1 MGPESQFVRR
11 APPLSE
17 QIKAH
22 PIPHSDKTLQNGL
35 DDMETWMRE
44 AEDERKISVI
54 KEHGYH
60 TMFANTV
67 NAHLEVPRK
76 DLPIPKMV
84 DRFLD
89 VAEDKRPSSQAEAEA
104 LPSLPIPN
112 PTFIPDRLFV
122 ALRPVLIIRHPAKA
136 IPSFL
141 RASADL
147 GVTIFGENSEATT
160 QFKWLRMVY
169 DCYKALY
176 DSQGSNSV
184 FPVVIDG
191 DKLINETE
199 DQMSKLCNIIGVDA
213 SQIRYSWNAVEKFDN
228 KLEENFTGTI
238 GRSTGVIR
246 QKDYRPPVLEEESVK
261 WAGEWDEKTAE
272 KMKYFA
278 EKAMED
284 YQYLLDRS
292 I

>member
-44 AEDERKISVI
+44 AEDEGKISVI
-54 KEHGYH
+54 KEHAYH